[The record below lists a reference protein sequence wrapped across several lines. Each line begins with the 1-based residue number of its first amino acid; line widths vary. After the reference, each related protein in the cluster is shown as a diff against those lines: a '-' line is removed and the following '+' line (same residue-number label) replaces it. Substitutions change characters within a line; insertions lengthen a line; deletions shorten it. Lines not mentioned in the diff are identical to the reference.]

1 MRTALFAVVLLL
13 VPPTRADDDPPIL
26 NYDARPPLKQ
36 APQFDR
42 DNALSVSDNDFEM
55 LDYQLMSS
63 EQGERWAVVT
73 LRNTASGQ
81 RLLSEKMLLAEFA
94 NGERR
99 YPLVMEGKVAGG
111 AVLTRTVTF
120 GYSRFPVLR
129 LIDASA
135 GRR

>member
-1 MRTALFAVVLLL
+1 MRTAFLVLIVFLATG
-13 VPPTRADDDPPIL
+13 TRADDDTPVL

-36 APQFDR
+36 APRFDR
-42 DNALSVSDNDFEM
+42 DDALTVSRNDFEI

-63 EQGERWAVVT
+63 EQGERWAVIT

-81 RLLSEKMLLAEFA
+81 RLLSETMLVAEFA
-94 NGERR
+94 DGERR
-99 YPLVMEGKVAGG
+99 YPLVMEGKVSGG

-129 LIDASA
+129 LIGSP
-135 GRR
+135 

>member
-1 MRTALFAVVLLL
+1 MRIVALMVALTL
-13 VPPTRADDDPPIL
+13 VPVVQADDDIPIL

-36 APQFDR
+36 PPRFDR
-42 DNALSVSDNDFEM
+42 DDALTVNRSDFQV

-73 LRNTASGQ
+73 VRNTATGQ
-81 RLLSEKMLLAEFA
+81 RLLSEKMLVAEFA

-120 GYSRFPVLR
+120 GYSRFPILR
-129 LIDASA
+129 LIGS
-135 GRR
+135 R